1 LLQEQWDDFIQV
13 KRLEGV
19 REWTDLGAFDEKYR
33 GVLDDKRVVG
43 LGLGALSTVIDEEV
57 PKELKLAR
65 APPLFNTTVS
75 GRVKHTPEELA
86 TLYYIAGAILRR
98 AKRHFGRL
106 LKSEGSKAADAYAF
120 MEYNAIHEKQAEA
133 DELPIEL
140 VRASRS
146 LLHLVFVSRPF
157 LQFVVFLEALIGSN
171 CSSTNLAAYSKNLF
185 GHLEEMACENET
197 LYKLFLEAIHPQ
209 WLSTEMAHAAAGEAP
224 DFSKELRPL
233 FELLIHKYR
242 KVRQAD
248 ILKAHQCWVLE
259 ESEALRRRLKNIHP
273 RKK

>member
-1 LLQEQWDDFIQV
+1 MLQEQWDDFIQV

-33 GVLDDKRVVG
+33 GVLDKKRVVG

-86 TLYYIAGAILRR
+86 TLYYIAVAILRR

-120 MEYNAIHEKQAEA
+120 LEYNAIHEKQAEA
-133 DELPIEL
+133 EELPTEL
-140 VRASRS
+140 VRARS
-146 LLHLVFVSRPF
+146 LLHLVFLSRPF

-171 CSSTNLAAYSKNLF
+171 CSSTNLAACGENMF
-185 GHLEEMACENET
+185 GNLEEMACENET
-197 LYKLFLEAIHPQ
+197 LYKLFLEARHPE

-233 FELLIHKYR
+233 FKLLIHKYR

-248 ILKAHQCWVLE
+248 FLKAHQCWVLE
-259 ESEALRRRLKNIHP
+259 ESEALRRRLKKHP
-273 RKK
+273 RQK